1 MKQSNKQPSKS
12 MPDYVPMSAQQ
23 EQDEVVLAALNDI
36 PDAPEGNQLSP
47 RNSAK
52 HSPLRQELKED
63 LLARG
68 MSDDDAEEF
77 LRMI

>member
-1 MKQSNKQPSKS
+1 MKKSNKQPPKS

-36 PDAPEGNQLSP
+36 PDAPTKTSQPSFADG
-47 RNSAK
+47 
-52 HSPLRQELKED
+52 SPLLQELKRE
-63 LLARG
+63 LLAKG
-68 MSDDDAEEF
+68 MSDEKAEEF